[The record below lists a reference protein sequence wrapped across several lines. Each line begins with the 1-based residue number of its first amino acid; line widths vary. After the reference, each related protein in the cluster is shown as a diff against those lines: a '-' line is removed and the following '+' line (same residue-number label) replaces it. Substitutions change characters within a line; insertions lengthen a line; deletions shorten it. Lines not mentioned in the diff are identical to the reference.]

1 MTVFG
6 AVFARAGSKGVPGK
20 NLRKIGGVSLVGRAA
35 KLGSELA
42 EIDQMLCS
50 TDSIQI
56 AAEASRYGAL
66 VPFTRPAELAGDDS
80 REWDSWKHLVA
91 YLLDGGASGTDLLV
105 SLPSTAPLR
114 SPEDVSGAIAMFR
127 DNVFDLV
134 LGVSESERSPWF
146 NMVTRDQTGLAE
158 LAVDS
163 GNHPIDRRQDAPK
176 SYDITTVVYV
186 TTLDFVRSAE
196 GVLAGKTGSVL
207 VPKERSVDIDTEL
220 DLVIA
225 ETIFRKNVGT

>member
-1 MTVFG
+1 
-6 AVFARAGSKGVPGK
+6 
-20 NLRKIGGVSLVGRAA
+20 
-35 KLGSELA
+35 
-42 EIDQMLCS
+42 
-50 TDSIQI
+50 
-56 AAEASRYGAL
+56 
-66 VPFTRPAELAGDDS
+66 
-80 REWDSWKHLVA
+80 
-91 YLLDGGASGTDLLV
+91 
-105 SLPSTAPLR
+105 
-114 SPEDVSGAIAMFR
+114 MFR

-196 GVLAGKTGSVL
+196 GVLAGKTGSEL
-207 VPKERSVDIDTEL
+207 VPKDRSVDIDTEL